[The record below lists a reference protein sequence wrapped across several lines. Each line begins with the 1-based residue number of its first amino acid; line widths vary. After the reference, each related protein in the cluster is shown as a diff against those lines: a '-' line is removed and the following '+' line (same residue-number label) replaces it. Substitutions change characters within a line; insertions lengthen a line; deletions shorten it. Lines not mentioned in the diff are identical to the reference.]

1 MRASYERVG
10 LVRPGD
16 DRSGPVPAA
25 SRRAKSCCSRDRRRA
40 GASQGLL
47 CRPTRSLPPGHWL
60 CTGWPRAPAQTP
72 ARIPARLWLADGRPC
87 LWSLAVGFFPLGWSV
102 APRCR
107 PATQSSPDQ
116 SQTGT
121 VQLRV
126 SPHPSVWDDRVC
138 VHLLAHTMLAA
149 CATAQRTAI
158 AVGLP

>member
-1 MRASYERVG
+1 MSAWASCARAMTGRDPCPLQVG
-10 LVRPGD
+10 ARKV
-16 DRSGPVPAA
+16 AA
-25 SRRAKSCCSRDRRRA
+25 RGTGAGQAPRRACFAAPHAHC
-40 GASQGLL
+40 
-47 CRPTRSLPPGHWL
+47 PPLAGHWL
-60 CTGWPRAPAQTP
+60 PPRARTNTRAH
-72 ARIPARLWLADGRPC
+72 PARLWLADGRPC

>member
-25 SRRAKSCCSRDRRRA
+25 SRRATSCCSRDRRRA

-47 CRPTRSLPPGHWL
+47 CPPHTLTAPRKPG
-60 CTGWPRAPAQTP
+60 TGFPLAPAPTP
-72 ARIPARLWLADGRPC
+72 ARTPRACGWQTADRVSGH
-87 LWSLAVGFFPLGWSV
+87 LLLVFFPLGWSV

-107 PATQSSPDQ
+107 PATQSSPVR

-126 SPHPSVWDDRVC
+126 RPRPSDWDDRVC
-138 VHLLAHTMLAA
+138 VRLLARTMLAA